1 MKNKNNSETNKP
13 TRRDFIKLGAV
24 AVAGGAIATRLGV
37 FEFLSPQAAAETTS
51 GNGTRWGFVVDS
63 SKCVGCGMCV
73 KACKLE
79 NEVPFDSTGSR
90 TWVERYIETTDG
102 EVIIDSPNLARD
114 GFTTNKPMGRDIP
127 EDKIAKGFF
136 LPKLCN
142 HCEHPSCVRVC
153 PVGATYKTH
162 DGVVLVD
169 RDWCIGC
176 GFCITNCPYG
186 ARFFHPIHNVVDKCT
201 FCYHRI
207 TKGLPSA
214 CVQACT
220 FGARKLGDLN
230 DPNSE
235 VHRII
240 NTQKVAVLKPATHN
254 EPQVYYVGG
263 LDHIVI

>member
-1 MKNKNNSETNKP
+1 MENQNNIEKSRQTKRE
-13 TRRDFIKLGAV
+13 FLKLGAV
-24 AVAGGAIATRLGV
+24 TLAGGAIATRLGV
-37 FEFLSPQAAAETTS
+37 FEVMSPQAAAEATEGT
-51 GNGTRWGFVVDS
+51 GTRWGFVVDAT
-63 SKCVGCGMCV
+63 KCVGCGMCV
-73 KACKLE
+73 RACKLE
-79 NEVPFDSTGSR
+79 SEIPYDSTGSR

-114 GFTTNKPMGRDIP
+114 GFITNDPHGRSLQD
-127 EDKIAKGFF
+127 DDVAKGFF
-136 LPKLCN
+136 VPKLCN

-169 RDWCIGC
+169 KEWCIGC

-186 ARFFHPIHNVVDKCT
+186 ARFFHPRLHVADKCT

-207 TKGLPSA
+207 TQGMDSA

-220 FGARKLGDLN
+220 FGARKIGDLK

-235 VHRII
+235 VRRII
-240 NTQKVAVLKPATHN
+240 NTQRVSVLKPATHN
-254 EPQVYYVGG
+254 EPQMYYIG
-263 LDHIVI
+263 LDHIVV